1 MRQTLVILFGCL
13 ISEMFAVFGE
23 FTTSWV
29 LEPENATYCFPSI
42 PGNEAVDSC
51 ASDQLIS
58 LSSKPT
64 FLLCNIGSVSCFV
77 MPDPGNVLLYWMVGC
92 KPSSTEGTRINLPR
106 DDEQTFLWPVVLLC
120 YFSMLGSWEAP
131 AAPLATFSPP
141 EASKHL
147 QTTRTLQQHMAT
159 SIDLHPPH
167 THTAAALKAS
177 RDSVRWC
184 TPSTHRWVLATCGNQ
199 HWPETPGKFLCHLQ
213 PAISH
218 GRYTPFV
225 EVSFNLGRAPSP
237 SL

>member
-1 MRQTLVILFGCL
+1 MWLIVRMRQTLVILFGCL
-13 ISEMFAVFGE
+13 ISEMLAVFRE

-51 ASDQLIS
+51 ARDQLIS

-77 MPDPGNVLLYWMVGC
+77 MLDPGNILLCRMVGC

-106 DDEQTFLWPVVLLC
+106 DDKQTFLWPVVLLC

-131 AAPLATFSPP
+131 AAPLATLSPP

-159 SIDLHPPH
+159 SIDLHPP
-167 THTAAALKAS
+167 THSGSFEGFQRSGLLMRTLHS
-177 RDSVRWC
+177 QMGS
-184 TPSTHRWVLATCGNQ
+184 G
-199 HWPETPGKFLCHLQ
+199 HLWK
-213 PAISH
+213 PAV
-218 GRYTPFV
+218 TWDPWQ
-225 EVSFNLGRAPSP
+225 VSLPPAGCNFPW
-237 SL
+237 